1 MCSLLVFFEENVF
14 ALGKVNSKQLSAN
27 RANRVTLKV
36 STSASVSSETKTK
49 LLAPSAAY
57 RGETTVYNPR

>member
-1 MCSLLVFFEENVF
+1 MF